1 MPDTAAQTFAYEHLG
16 YYLDDGPYD
25 PARLMKALT
34 RRHPITAHGS
44 AEGRGDM
51 KVKPRGDIR
60 LGSVGDMA
68 HMAVITAGGTIL
80 KADIHPA
87 RPLPACIAFKP
98 AAWRSNPALRAELL
112 RHPPAEPYMVII
124 FDKATDYG
132 ETLRLSSSDVLFEC
146 GPQPRMI
153 NLAQVRRGLLAFDT
167 AEPKAL
173 FEAKRLIDLRL
184 RYPAGVKAADR
195 RLTELRE
202 DIPDLFGLCDEF
214 PDVNTA
220 EFDALRLIDN
230 VEAKARRTEARA
242 A

>member
-1 MPDTAAQTFAYEHLG
+1 MPDTAAHTFAYEHLG
-16 YYLDDGPYD
+16 YYLDDAPYD
-25 PARLMKALT
+25 PARLMDALT
-34 RRHPITAHGS
+34 RRHPIAGK
-44 AEGRGDM
+44 EGE
-51 KVKPRGDIR
+51 IR

-68 HMAVITAGGTIL
+68 HMAVITAGATIL
-80 KADIHPA
+80 KADIRPS
-87 RPLPACIAFKP
+87 RPLPANVVLRP
-98 AAWRSNPALRAELL
+98 VSWRSNPAWRAELL

-153 NLAQVRRGLLAFDT
+153 NLAQVRRGLTAFHA

-184 RYPAGVKAADR
+184 RHPAGIKGADR
-195 RLTELRE
+195 RLAELRE
-202 DIPDLFGLCDEF
+202 QIPDLFGLCDEF

-230 VEAKARRTEARA
+230 VEVKARRTQARA

>member
-25 PARLMKALT
+25 PARLMMALT
-34 RRHPITAHGS
+34 RRHPLAAHGS
-44 AEGRGDM
+44 AD
-51 KVKPRGDIR
+51 VKAKARGDIR

-68 HMAVITAGGTIL
+68 HMAVITAGATIL

-87 RPLPACIAFKP
+87 RPLPAAVAFKP
-98 AAWRSNPALRAELL
+98 VSWRSNPAWRAELL
-112 RHPPAEPYMVII
+112 RAPPADPYMVII
-124 FDKATDYG
+124 FDKATDYAD
-132 ETLRLSSSDVLFEC
+132 TLRLSSSDVLFEC

-153 NLAQVRRGLLAFDT
+153 NLAQVRRGLVAFDA
-167 AEPKAL
+167 AEPKVL

-184 RYPAGVKAADR
+184 RHPAGVKTADR
-195 RLTELRE
+195 RLAALRE
-202 DIPDLFGLCDEF
+202 AVPDLFGLCDEF

-220 EFDALRLIDN
+220 EFDALRLVDN
-230 VEAKARRTEARA
+230 VESKMRRSEVRA

>member
-1 MPDTAAQTFAYEHLG
+1 MPDTAAHTFAYDHLG
-16 YYLDDGPYD
+16 YYLDDGPHD
-25 PARLMKALT
+25 PGRLMHALT
-34 RRHPITAHGS
+34 RRHPIAGHGS
-44 AEGRGDM
+44 AERRADIT
-51 KVKPRGDIR
+51 VKTRGDIR

-68 HMAVITAGGTIL
+68 HMAVITASMTIL
-80 KADIHPA
+80 KADIHPT
-87 RPLPACIAFKP
+87 RPLPPGIAFK
-98 AAWRSNPALRAELL
+98 AVAWRSNPAWRAELL

-132 ETLRLSSSDVLFEC
+132 ESLRLSSSDILFEC

-153 NLAQVRRGLLAFDT
+153 NLAQVRRGLVAFDA

-184 RYPAGVKAADR
+184 RYPASVKAADR
-195 RLTELRE
+195 RLSELRE
-202 DIPDLFGLCDEF
+202 GIPDLFGLCDEF

-220 EFDALRLIDN
+220 EFDSLRLIDN
-230 VEAKARRTEARA
+230 VEAKVRRTEARA

>member
-1 MPDTAAQTFAYEHLG
+1 MPDTAAHAFAYDHLG
-16 YYLDDGPYD
+16 YYLDDGPHD
-25 PARLMKALT
+25 PGRLMHALT
-34 RRHPITAHGS
+34 RRHPIAGHGS
-44 AEGRGDM
+44 AERRADI
-51 KVKPRGDIR
+51 KAKARGDIR

-87 RPLPACIAFKP
+87 RPLPPGIVFKP
-98 AAWRSNPALRAELL
+98 VAWRSNPAWRAELL

-132 ETLRLSSSDVLFEC
+132 ESLRLSSSDILFEC

-153 NLAQVRRGLLAFDT
+153 NLAQVRRGLAAFDA
-167 AEPKAL
+167 AEAKAL

-195 RLTELRE
+195 RLGELRE
-202 DIPDLFGLCDEF
+202 TIPDLFGLCDEF

-230 VEAKARRTEARA
+230 VETKVRRTEARA

>member
-34 RRHPITAHGS
+34 RRHPISGHGS
-44 AEGRGDM
+44 AEGRPDQKM
-51 KVKPRGDIR
+51 KTRGDIR

-68 HMAVITAGGTIL
+68 HMAVITVGGTIL
-80 KADIHPA
+80 KADIQPA
-87 RPLPACIAFKP
+87 RPLPAGVAFRP
-98 AAWRSNPALRAELL
+98 VAWRSNPAWRAELL
-112 RHPPAEPYMVII
+112 RAPPAGPYMVII

-132 ETLRLSSSDVLFEC
+132 DTLRLSSSDVLFEC

-153 NLAQVRRGLLAFDT
+153 NLAQVRRGLVAFDA
-167 AEPKAL
+167 AEPKIL

-184 RYPAGVKAADR
+184 RHPAGIKGADR
-195 RLTELRE
+195 RLAELRE
-202 DIPDLFGLCDEF
+202 QIPDLFGLCDEF

-230 VEAKARRTEARA
+230 VEVKARRTQARA